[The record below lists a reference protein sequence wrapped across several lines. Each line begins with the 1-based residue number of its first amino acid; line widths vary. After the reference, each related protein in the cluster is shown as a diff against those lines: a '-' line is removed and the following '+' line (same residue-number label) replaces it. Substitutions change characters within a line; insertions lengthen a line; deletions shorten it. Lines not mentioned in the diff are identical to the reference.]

1 MSVLSLA
8 GWISLIF
15 LAFGAFGA
23 FDRIIRGPALLDRAI
38 AVDVILIVLSSGL
51 CVWMALQE
59 TTDFIIVVVVA
70 SLIGFIS
77 SATLARFT
85 VEGAQANQ
93 AEPEPKQGPTGGD
106 IQNGDHI

>member
-1 MSVLSLA
+1 MSILTLA
-8 GWISLIF
+8 AWISMVF
-15 LAFGAFGA
+15 LALGALGA
-23 FDRIIRGPALLDRAI
+23 LYRIIRGPALLDRAI

-51 CVWMALQE
+51 AVWMALYD
-59 TTDFIIVVVVA
+59 TTDYITLVVVA

-93 AEPEPKQGPTGGD
+93 TEPEPKQGPTGGEL
-106 IQNGDHI
+106 

>member
-8 GWISLIF
+8 GWISLGF
-15 LAFGAFGA
+15 LALGAIGA
-23 FDRIIRGPALLDRAI
+23 LYRIVRGPALLDRAI

-51 CVWMALQE
+51 TVWMALNDS
-59 TTDFIIVVVVA
+59 THFIVLVVVA

-85 VEGAQANQ
+85 VEGAHANQ
-93 AEPEPKQGPTGGD
+93 AEPEPQQGPTGGD
-106 IQNGDHI
+106 V

>member
-1 MSVLSLA
+1 MSVLTLA
-8 GWISLIF
+8 GWISLVF
-15 LAFGAFGA
+15 LAIGAFGA

-51 CVWMALQE
+51 AVWMALNQS
-59 TTDFIIVVVVA
+59 TDFVIVVVVA

-85 VEGAQANQ
+85 VEGAHANQ

-106 IQNGDHI
+106 T

>member
-1 MSVLSLA
+1 MSILTLA
-8 GWISLIF
+8 AWISTVL
-15 LAFGAFGA
+15 LVLGALGA
-23 FDRIIRGPALLDRAI
+23 LYRIIRGPALLDRAI

-51 CVWMALQE
+51 CVWMALHD
-59 TTDFIIVVVVA
+59 TTDYITLVVVA

-93 AEPEPKQGPTGGD
+93 TEPEPKQGPTGGEL
-106 IQNGDHI
+106 

>member
-1 MSVLSLA
+1 MNVIELA
-8 GWISLIF
+8 GWISLIL

-23 FDRIIRGPALLDRAI
+23 LYRIIRGPALLDRAI
-38 AVDVILIVLSSGL
+38 AVDVVLITFSSGL
-51 CVWMALQE
+51 VVWMALNE
-59 TTDFIIVVVVA
+59 TRHFIMVVLVA

-93 AEPEPKQGPTGGD
+93 TEPEPKHRPMGGE
-106 IQNGDHI
+106 G

>member
-1 MSVLSLA
+1 MSVLALA

-15 LAFGAFGA
+15 LAVGALGA
-23 FDRIIRGPALLDRAI
+23 LYRVLRGPALLDRAI
-38 AVDVILIVLSSGL
+38 ALDVLLIVLSSGL
-51 CVWMALQE
+51 TVWMALYGI
-59 TTDFIIVVVVA
+59 TDYIVVVVVA

-93 AEPEPKQGPTGGD
+93 TEPEPKQGPTGGEV
-106 IQNGDHI
+106 

>member
-8 GWISLIF
+8 GWISLGF
-15 LAFGAFGA
+15 LAFGAMGA
-23 FDRIIRGPALLDRAI
+23 LYRIVRGPALLDRAI

-51 CVWMALQE
+51 TVWMALNNS
-59 TTDFIIVVVVA
+59 TYFIVLVLVA

-85 VEGAQANQ
+85 VEGAHANQ
-93 AEPEPKQGPTGGD
+93 AEPEPQQGPTGGD
-106 IQNGDHI
+106 V